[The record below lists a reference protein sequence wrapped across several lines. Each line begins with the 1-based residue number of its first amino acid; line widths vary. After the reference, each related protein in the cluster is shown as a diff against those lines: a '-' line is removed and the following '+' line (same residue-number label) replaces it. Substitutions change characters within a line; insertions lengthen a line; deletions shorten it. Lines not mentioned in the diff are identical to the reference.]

1 MFESVAL
8 YVTII
13 PESLVHELEGGDN
26 TAPPPDLGPRRLL
39 AMLVHAAIAAMLSY
53 TPALRPVTLRAYAH
67 ASPVVMQVVQTSS
80 APRRPAT

>member
-1 MFESVAL
+1 
-8 YVTII
+8 
-13 PESLVHELEGGDN
+13 
-26 TAPPPDLGPRRLL
+26 
-39 AMLVHAAIAAMLSY
+39 MLVHAAIAAMLSY

>member
-8 YVTII
+8 YVYLNRLFMNWKEETTQLHPQIW
-13 PESLVHELEGGDN
+13 
-26 TAPPPDLGPRRLL
+26 DLDRLL